1 MALAT
6 RCPHCDTVFRLDPH
20 LLAPHDGR
28 VRCGHCQEVFD
39 AAHYQFELAPEGGVK
54 AAADVGQ
61 AAAASSLAASR
72 AETVNGTAV
81 EHAAIKTEPIA
92 PVPASEPIAA
102 ATPPV
107 TFSNEGSDDA
117 AAELEQPQAAPAQT
131 SALDSFGKPHT
142 KSFIASGGAT
152 SATSAAPAATFD
164 EEKTVFAAFG
174 HRVDESPAR
183 SESSAEPATSRST
196 ESLNGERVEPS
207 LEASAKASAE
217 SYAAT
222 SPVDTQQG
230 KRFVRART
238 GPLADHPSEPEAKAE
253 AREAHDTRS
262 EPFVGPSAHA
272 QTATPEAEPTP
283 PPASAWPSDPE
294 PRFNAPPYA
303 GTHSGE
309 AEPYPPLREKPSL
322 LRSPAF
328 WRVAGRVIAV
338 VLAITLVLQILWWQ
352 RESVVVYFPPAQ
364 SLYAK
369 ACEAFDCAVTPP
381 RDIDGLQIENSNLRQ
396 VDGPHRLELR
406 LALRNRFD
414 VALAYP
420 ALELTLLDDK
430 NNIAIRRVLW
440 PQDYARPGTVF
451 VNGLA
456 PRSTQAVI
464 VRLDTGEAVAANY
477 RVQVFYP

>member
-6 RCPHCDTVFRLDPH
+6 RCPHCETVFRLDPH

-39 AAHYQFELAPEGGVK
+39 AAHHQFELAPEGVK

-81 EHAAIKTEPIA
+81 EHAAIKTEPMA

-107 TFSNEGSDDA
+107 KDGSAFSNEGSDDA

-131 SALDSFGKPHT
+131 PALDSFGKPHT
-142 KSFIASGGAT
+142 KSFIASGVAT

-183 SESSAEPATSRST
+183 SESPAEPATSRST
-196 ESLNGERVEPS
+196 ESMNGERVEPS
-207 LEASAKASAE
+207 LETSAKASAE

-222 SPVDTQQG
+222 SPADTQQG

-238 GPLADHPSEPEAKAE
+238 GPLADHPAEPESKAE
-253 AREAHDTRS
+253 VHEAHDTRS

-272 QTATPEAEPTP
+272 RTATPEAEATTP
-283 PPASAWPSDPE
+283 PPASA
-294 PRFNAPPYA
+294 
-303 GTHSGE
+303 
-309 AEPYPPLREKPSL
+309 
-322 LRSPAF
+322 
-328 WRVAGRVIAV
+328 
-338 VLAITLVLQILWWQ
+338 
-352 RESVVVYFPPAQ
+352 
-364 SLYAK
+364 
-369 ACEAFDCAVTPP
+369 
-381 RDIDGLQIENSNLRQ
+381 
-396 VDGPHRLELR
+396 R
-406 LALRNRFD
+406 LALRSRA
-414 VALAYP
+414 ALRRAALRRHTQRRSRALP
-420 ALELTLLDDK
+420 ATS
-430 NNIAIRRVLW
+430 R
-440 PQDYARPGTVF
+440 Q
-451 VNGLA
+451 A
-456 PRSTQAVI
+456 PRSCA
-464 VRLDTGEAVAANY
+464 RRRSGASRAG
-477 RVQVFYP
+477 